1 MLGAA
6 FGRKK
11 LLTILA
17 LLFEFYMFKGS
28 REPRPPH
35 GGRVFRKFRLRA
47 VFPPILLNYKG

>member
-6 FGRKK
+6 LGRKK

-28 REPRPPH
+28 REARRKAYVLSKMPPPRGLSPD
-35 GGRVFRKFRLRA
+35 FT
-47 VFPPILLNYKG
+47 

>member
-28 REPRPPH
+28 REPRPPKAY
-35 GGRVFRKFRLRA
+35 VLSKM
-47 VFPPILLNYKG
+47 PPPRGLSPDFT

>member
-28 REPRPPH
+28 REPRPPQ
-35 GGRVFRKFRLRA
+35 GVRPFENARLRA